1 MNQDCDLTTK
11 AEVNNNL
18 IVVNDDPNYH
28 VIERKKEAHAKL
40 TFTNIPNDY
49 EILGLEDIISLIR
62 SFSKG
67 NHSQDLYHPKSSNFP
82 RFNNPLLTLQLLQ

>member
-49 EILGLEDIISLIR
+49 EILGSEDIISLIR

-67 NHSQDLYHPKSSNFP
+67 NHFQDLYHPKLSNFL